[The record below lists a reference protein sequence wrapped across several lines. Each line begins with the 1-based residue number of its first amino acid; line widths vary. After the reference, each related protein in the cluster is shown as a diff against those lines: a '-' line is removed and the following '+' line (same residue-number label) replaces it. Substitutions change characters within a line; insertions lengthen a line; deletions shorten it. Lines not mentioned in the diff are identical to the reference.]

1 LTGTSATPIPM
12 PTSTPQGP
20 QANDDKLH
28 ISDKRSPV
36 RKFLSLIAEERKDIL
51 FIYVYSVFT
60 ALVGLSLPLG
70 IQGIITRISGGL
82 IFESVYVLIGLV
94 IISTVASGVLQ
105 IMQIRLVEI
114 LQRRIFARTAFNMT
128 LTLLRLRFDAL
139 KGSHLP
145 ELMNRFFDVI
155 TLQKSL
161 PKLLIDLSS
170 AAIQIL
176 VGLILLAVYHPFFVL
191 LTLFLG
197 VFLYILFR
205 LTGPEGLRTSIKES
219 TYKYKVAYWL
229 EETARVIRPA
239 RLFNHAETIRQTDT
253 LVAQYLSYRDK
264 HFRILITQYAWIV
277 VFKVIVIGGLL
288 ILGTL
293 LVADSKITLGQFV
306 ASEFII
312 VGMVTSV
319 EKLIIYMDT
328 IYDLLSGTEKISHV
342 TALYRESETGRAT
355 PRYGKDQNGIILDIR
370 NLTASDGSGREV
382 LRNYNAQIMP
392 GRLHVMDVID
402 QETINVITDVL
413 LSTHEDYSGVVLADG
428 IPIRELDNFEW
439 RHHLAL
445 YSGAGDLVAGTLESN
460 MRLIYPD
467 FSYPDLL
474 MWLKRLNA
482 EEVYLKLDLGLE
494 TPRLPA
500 GRNLVGFLSETLP
513 LAMRL
518 ISSPR
523 LLIVRDNIRF
533 MTPDQKQRMVEV
545 LAAYARQHT
554 VVVFSGDPIWRDT
567 ANRVHDLTK
576 PVAPFT
582 EGYA

>member
-1 LTGTSATPIPM
+1 M

-176 VGLILLAVYHPFFVL
+176 VGLILLAFYHPFFVL

-197 VFLYILFR
+197 VFLYLLFR

-494 TPRLPA
+494 TPILPA